1 MAIDVGRVV
10 QAAIQ
15 AAAEEPS
22 PQGKP
27 EKKRHLPLGRAV
39 LIGAGLMTAGRVIV
53 GPKSRELL
61 GSLQQR
67 IADFDGW
74 LDDEEPSDEIEGE
87 RDENVNDGA
96 YEDEPQGP
104 GDEDLDDGD
113 HEDEPE
119 GQGAEDLD
127 DEDYQDDAEGGRR
140 ASSTQ
145 RSRC

>member
-27 EKKRHLPLGRAV
+27 EKKRHLPVGRAV
-39 LIGAGLMTAGRVIV
+39 LIGAGLMTAGRLIV
-53 GPKSRELL
+53 SPKGRELL

-67 IADFDGW
+67 IADFDGY
-74 LDDEEPSDEIEGE
+74 LEDEEPGDEIEGE
-87 RDENVNDGA
+87 
-96 YEDEPQGP
+96 
-104 GDEDLDDGD
+104 GDEDLDDEDYEDDLEGEGD
-113 HEDEPE
+113 
-119 GQGAEDLD
+119 EDLD
-127 DEDYQDDAEGGRR
+127 DEDYQDDPEGGDEEDDENGPPRSRRR

-145 RSRC
+145 RSRS